1 MLTLETLTTWRGTP
15 VTVYPPTYIH
25 ESAVIGEGTKIG
37 AFGNIDKD
45 VTIGKNCCIQAH
57 SKIHTGS
64 KIGDNVFLGP
74 DVTLLNDLY
83 PMSLRLS
90 PVVIE
95 DNSIIGGGCVINPR
109 VRIGENTVICSH
121 SLVTKHIPKNEVWL
135 GNPAKYHCSIDEY
148 ISKRTNYEGE
158 QK

>member
-1 MLTLETLTTWRGTP
+1 MLVLETLTKWRENN

-25 ESAVIGEGTKIG
+25 ESAEIGEGTKIG

-45 VTIGKNCCIQAH
+45 VLIGAKCCIQAH
-57 SKIHTGS
+57 AKIHTGS

-83 PMSLRLS
+83 PMSHKLS
-90 PVVIE
+90 PVIIE
-95 DNSIIGGGCVINPR
+95 DNAVIGGCCVINPR
-109 VRIGENTVICSH
+109 VHISENTVVCSH
-121 SLVTKHIPKNEVWL
+121 SLVTKDIPRNEVWL

-148 ISKRTNYEGE
+148 ISKKTAYEGE
-158 QK
+158 EE